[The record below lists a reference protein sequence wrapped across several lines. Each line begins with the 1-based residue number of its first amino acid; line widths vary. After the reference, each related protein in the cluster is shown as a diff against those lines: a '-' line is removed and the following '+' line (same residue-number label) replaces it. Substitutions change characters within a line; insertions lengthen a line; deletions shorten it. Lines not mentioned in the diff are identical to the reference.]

1 MKVRSDFVS
10 NSSSSSFIVA
20 TKYNDLFD
28 GAYNICNALGDGDF
42 DLIEMLEK
50 RTSLTLF
57 DIRLCFPHG
66 YDSIPAGITIDDE
79 DLSEYFDGDE
89 VRKDLD
95 PHAIIRKLL
104 WHKYPDDKDIFI
116 DPEIEGWCE
125 NEYVVY
131 ENRILG
137 KVNIKTYNFTKWL
150 CDAIKDQLGEFTL
163 EMQRY
168 EPEKDAEYYLNKI
181 KSYLDDNK
189 MIYQIYCSYM
199 GNGQEYGHVYLSD
212 VKTPTSTKLLKAGV
226 IQDVNDM
233 WYAA

>member
-1 MKVRSDFVS
+1 MKIRSDFVS

-57 DIRLCFPHG
+57 DIGLRFPHG

-95 PHAIIRKLL
+95 PQTIIRKLL
-104 WHKYPDDKDIFI
+104 WYKYPDDMDIFT
-116 DPEIEGWCE
+116 DPNIEACCE
-125 NEYVVY
+125 NDYVVY

-150 CDAIKDQLGEFTL
+150 CDAIKTHIGRFAL

-168 EPEKDAEYYLNKI
+168 EPEKDAEYYLNKV

-212 VKTPTSTKLLKAGV
+212 VKTPTSTKLLNAGV
-226 IQDVNDM
+226 IQSKDDI
-233 WYAA
+233 WYVE